1 MWMHVRSFFLCVR
14 LWMHISSTK
23 MWRSSLSAWKTGEKV
38 EAVNE
43 MTVVYKRIPGSPRW
57 RPCVPH
63 WLYCS
68 TFYRLHLRQYSIYFD
83 LINSQEPCMHVN
95 LRVIYDIFMFIF
107 LKKKQWMLTKRE
119 NKQTFELFYML
130 ILTTNFGLRII
141 SMMKRASMT
150 LSIMLRTP
158 LRPSEL
164 CWLAQTC
171 RSHHDEVS
179 RKIKK

>member
-1 MWMHVRSFFLCVR
+1 
-14 LWMHISSTK
+14 
-23 MWRSSLSAWKTGEKV
+23 
-38 EAVNE
+38 
-43 MTVVYKRIPGSPRW
+43 
-57 RPCVPH
+57 
-63 WLYCS
+63 
-68 TFYRLHLRQYSIYFD
+68 
-83 LINSQEPCMHVN
+83 
-95 LRVIYDIFMFIF
+95 
-107 LKKKQWMLTKRE
+107 MLTKRE

-179 RKIKK
+179 RKIKKKQGRIIYLRIHRKQITHPYEMEMQDTKRN